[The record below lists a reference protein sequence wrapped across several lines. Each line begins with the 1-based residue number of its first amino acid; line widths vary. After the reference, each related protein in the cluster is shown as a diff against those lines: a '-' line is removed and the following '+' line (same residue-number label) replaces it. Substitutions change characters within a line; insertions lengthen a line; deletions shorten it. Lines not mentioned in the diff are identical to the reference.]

1 VATAAACVGGG
12 DGAAPRSRRLR
23 PRCPGTAGFD
33 WTRISS
39 EAATEATAVAVAA
52 AGRVGDGDD
61 DGGGTATTT
70 TRTKMTVAAG
80 AVTLRP
86 PRLACFGTGAR
97 WPDTTVGRGRSTC
110 GIGADGRGPAW
121 RPRTLGG

>member
-1 VATAAACVGGG
+1 MATAAACDGGG
-12 DGAAPRSRRLR
+12 DGAAPRSRQLR

-39 EAATEATAVAVAA
+39 VAATEAAAGAVAA
-52 AGRVGDGDD
+52 AGRVGDDGD
-61 DGGGTATTT
+61 GGTATTT
-70 TRTKMTVAAG
+70 TRTTMTVAAG

-86 PRLACFGTGAR
+86 PRLACFGRGAR
-97 WPDTTVGRGRSTC
+97 WPGTTVGHGRSTC
-110 GIGADGRGPAW
+110 GIGADGRGPAL